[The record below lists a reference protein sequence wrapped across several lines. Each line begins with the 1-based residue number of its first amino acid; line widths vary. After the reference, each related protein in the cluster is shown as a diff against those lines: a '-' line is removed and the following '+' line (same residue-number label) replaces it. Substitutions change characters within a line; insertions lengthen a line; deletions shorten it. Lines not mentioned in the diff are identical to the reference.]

1 MTKLS
6 INFIYPNGDMITK
19 KMSIQHLRNQEL
31 NENDGV
37 IESPNGG
44 YTIVSDE
51 NANMVVATCNYR
63 TDRFNRKRGL
73 KEALAKYWK
82 YKICDK
88 DFMVDAIQSYQDNTI
103 DAFLEYAFFLENK

>member
-1 MTKLS
+1 MTKVS

-31 NENDGV
+31 NENGGV

-88 DFMVDAIQSYQDNTI
+88 DFKVDDVKSYQDNTI
-103 DAFLEYAFFLENK
+103 DVFLEYNWI